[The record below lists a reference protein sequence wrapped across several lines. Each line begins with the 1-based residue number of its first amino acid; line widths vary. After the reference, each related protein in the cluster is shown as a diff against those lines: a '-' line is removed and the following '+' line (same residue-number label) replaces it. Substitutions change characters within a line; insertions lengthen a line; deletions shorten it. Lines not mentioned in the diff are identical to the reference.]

1 MEKMSQKRQLAAIM
15 FTDVVGYTAM
25 MEADETETLRL
36 LHQNHRTQKSLIEKH
51 HGKFVKELGDGMLA
65 YFESADEAVQ
75 CSIGI
80 QQQTKYRSDAYVR
93 IGLHWAEIIL
103 EDDDIYGDGVN
114 IASRIE
120 TLADPGGIYIS
131 EAVQNALD
139 NEGEIDT
146 RRLGS
151 AKLKNV
157 RVPVVIYA
165 IQGNGLP
172 EPSMKRFHALA
183 NPKKKFAILPTVFAF
198 LAIVII
204 GLVVAKYLN
213 NQANIIQAE
222 ASLDQIKHL
231 VSSNWR
237 DYSKAYYLAKEA
249 EIYIPENTKLQELIR
264 QTSVHIDITTDPPG
278 AEVFIKLYNK
288 PNDNWQSLGI
298 TPLDSVQI
306 PISIFRWKVEKDSYE
321 TVVAATV
328 PFKFKNLARMQSSN
342 MFMGKNFHRVLNK
355 EGTIP
360 EGMIRVAGA
369 SFAYGKIGDFFIDKF
384 EVSNQQYKRF
394 IDIGGYTD
402 SDFWEQLVIESE
414 DSVEWKE
421 TINTFLDKSGQP
433 GPASWEN
440 GIYPGGTENYPVS
453 GINWY
458 EANAYAKFAKK
469 SIPTKDH
476 WGIARGEDTQ
486 LISIPQLGGNAI
498 FAPFSNFNKDG
509 PTSVGSLPSITSF
522 GTYDMPGNVREW
534 CWNESDQGRWIRGG
548 AWNDNPYMFGAPSQ
562 ADPFDRSERNG
573 FRCALYPNPDSIPE
587 TAFLFAKEDF
597 YIKNEDLP
605 EPIPDEQFETYK
617 TYYDYD
623 KYELFEEIV
632 SRKENEEGWILEK
645 VEFNTAYDDERM
657 AAYIF
662 IPANAKPPY
671 QAVIYGPGSNVLWQ
685 ENSDDIENFFEF
697 TAFLEFFVRSGRAVI
712 FPIIKESFERKV
724 DSPSIFYPGTHKFTS
739 FITRVVKDYRRCLDY
754 LETRND
760 FDMDKIAFYGMSMG
774 PVFGVFLTA
783 VDQRIKTNIFY
794 AGGIGQLDRPEA
806 NLAYFIPRIKIP
818 TLMINGRYDSIF
830 GLESIMSMFNLLG
843 TPEGDKKLVL
853 IDSDHLAPQEDL
865 VRETLAWLDQQ
876 FGQVIYIGDIQRL

>member
-1 MEKMSQKRQLAAIM
+1 MEKVSQKRQLAAIM

-25 MEADETETLRL
+25 MGADETETLRL

-51 HGKFVKELGDGMLA
+51 HGTFVKELGDGMLA
-65 YFESADEAVQ
+65 YFERADEAVR
-75 CSIGI
+75 CGI
-80 QQQTKYRSDAYVR
+80 VIQKQTKVRSEANVR
-93 IGLHWAEIIL
+93 IGIHWAEIIL

-120 TLADPGGIYIS
+120 ALADSGGIYIS

-172 EPSMKRFHALA
+172 EPSMKRCHALA
-183 NPKKKFAILPTVFAF
+183 NPKKKFAILPTVVAF

-204 GLVVAKYLN
+204 GLVVAKYLDN
-213 NQANIIQAE
+213 RADIIQAE
-222 ASLDQIKHL
+222 ASLDQIEEL
-231 VSSNWR
+231 VDLNWR
-237 DYSKAYYLAKEA
+237 DYSEAYYLAKDTEL
-249 EIYIPENTKLQELIR
+249 YIPGNSRLQNLIK
-264 QTSVHIDITTDPPG
+264 QTSVNIDITTEPVG
-278 AEVFIKLYNK
+278 AEVFFKLYNR
-288 PNDNWQSLGI
+288 PDDNWQSLGI
-298 TPLDSVQI
+298 TPLDSVQV
-306 PISIFRWKVEKDSYE
+306 PVSVFRWKVEKEGYE
-321 TVVAATV
+321 TVRAVSMT
-328 PFKFKNLARMQSSN
+328 FELTNLTSMRIAEMYI
-342 MFMGKNFHRVLNK
+342 GKDFHRRMDAK
-355 EGTIP
+355 GTIP
-360 EGMIRVAGA
+360 GGMTRVAGA
-369 SFAYGKIGDFFIDKF
+369 TLPYGELEDFFIDKF
-384 EVSNQQYKRF
+384 EVSNQQYKNF
-394 IDIGGYTD
+394 INQGGYQKSNYWPELIDTF
-402 SDFWEQLVIESE
+402 SD
-414 DSVEWKE
+414 
-421 TINTFLDKSGQP
+421 TIDWQEAMNFFVDQTGQP
-433 GPASWEN
+433 GPAAWKDGS
-440 GIYPGGTENYPVS
+440 YPEEEDNYPVT
-453 GINWY
+453 GISWY

-476 WGIARGEDTQ
+476 WGLARGEDTQ

-534 CWNESDQGRWIRGG
+534 CWNESIQGRWIRGG

-573 FRCALYPNPDSIPE
+573 FRCALYSNPDSIPE

-597 YIKNEDLP
+597 YIKQEDLP

-623 KYELFEEIV
+623 KYELYEEIV

-712 FPIIKESFERKV
+712 FPIIKGSFERREET
-724 DSPSIFYPGTHKFTS
+724 PAFFYPGTHKFTS
-739 FITRVVKDYRRCLDY
+739 YITRVVKDYRRCLDY

-794 AGGIGQLDRPEA
+794 AGGIANLDRPEA
-806 NLAYFIPRIKIP
+806 NIAYFLPRVKIP
-818 TLMINGRYDSIF
+818 TLMINGRYDSLF
-830 GLESIMSMFNLLG
+830 GLEAIMSMFYLLG

-853 IDSDHLAPQEDL
+853 FDSDHLAPREDL